1 MAPRGPQPAS
11 TRHPRPRLSYAR
23 LVLGA
28 GAAALGLIVALHWI
42 VLPGDHV
49 SLDQKNRRADSVA
62 ALAAVARSNSHPN
75 APDAH
80 IDGKRPTANGRAT
93 AMKAHRHA
101 TKTAPRPAGKPV
113 VSSPVTK
120 APGPPTAPSDPATSG
135 GNSPP
140 ATETRADNGTSSSP
154 PPPPPPPPPL
164 PPPPPPPGLPQLP
177 QLPQVPQVPV
187 PTVPYLPI
195 PQAPSDPTP
204 PLPNLPWERSP
215 GAAQV
220 FHSGCPTPMPTHAP
234 RRRGWAYKS
243 FQRQHAQR
251 LRGRIGMTLVAWAH

>member
-11 TRHPRPRLSYAR
+11 IRHPRQRLSHAR

-42 VLPGDHV
+42 VLPGDPV

-62 ALAAVARSNSHPN
+62 ALAAAGRSNYHHN
-75 APDAH
+75 APAAQ
-80 IDGKRPTANGRAT
+80 IAGKRPTANGRAT
-93 AMKAHRHA
+93 AVKASQHA

-113 VSSPVTK
+113 GSSPASK
-120 APGPPTAPSDPATSG
+120 APGPPTAPGDPATSG

-140 ATETRADNGTSSSP
+140 ATETQADNGTSSSP
-154 PPPPPPPPPL
+154 PPPPRPP

-187 PTVPYLPI
+187 PTVPDLPI
-195 PQAPSDPTP
+195 PQAPSVPTP
-204 PLPNLPWERSP
+204 PLPKLP
-215 GAAQV
+215 
-220 FHSGCPTPMPTHAP
+220 
-234 RRRGWAYKS
+234 
-243 FQRQHAQR
+243 
-251 LRGRIGMTLVAWAH
+251 